1 MTPTHSREL
10 VVRYMYADVRR
21 RRESAIPGNKFK
33 VTKSFPIQ
41 EHIKQPYMY
50 NVGGKG
56 YMHELVKFKFGYNC
70 MCYFQTE
77 GTDRA

>member
-10 VVRYMYADVRR
+10 VVHYMYADVRR
-21 RRESAIPGNKFK
+21 RRESTIPGSKFK
-33 VTKSFPIQ
+33 ISNPRAYQAAI
-41 EHIKQPYMY
+41 H
-50 NVGGKG
+50 VGGKG

-77 GTDRA
+77 GTGRA